1 MIPRPDFT
9 FRKWQDFSDALYKA
23 LPSWLAFLISAYLWG
38 LEQRVIAYKA
48 RKAVDDAILP
58 VAPPEPVI
66 EAPRY
71 HSEPSE
77 VEGLDTIGFTY
88 EFTRTRS
95 QDERRLPSLPDTGV
109 ERT

>member
-9 FRKWQDFSDALYKA
+9 FREWQDFSDALYKA
-23 LPSWLAFLISAYLWG
+23 LPAWLAFIISAYLWE

-58 VAPPEPVI
+58 HTPPPPVI
-66 EAPRY
+66 EPPR
-71 HSEPSE
+71 HFSEPSE

-88 EFTRTRS
+88 EFTETRS
-95 QDERRLPSLPDTGV
+95 QDEGGL
-109 ERT
+109 